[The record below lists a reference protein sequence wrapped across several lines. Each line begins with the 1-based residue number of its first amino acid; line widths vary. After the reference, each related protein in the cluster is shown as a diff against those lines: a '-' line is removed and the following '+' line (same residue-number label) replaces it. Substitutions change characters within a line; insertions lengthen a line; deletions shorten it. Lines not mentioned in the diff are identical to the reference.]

1 MAKKKRNPPHIR
13 SSCPVACLL
22 DLVGDKWTLLIVRDL
37 LLGKSR
43 YGEFHDSPEGIPTNI
58 LADRLKRLHEEGIVV
73 KQVYQKRPER
83 FEYVLTEKGRDLGP
97 VVKACVLWGETHV
110 AGSKA
115 FEKKS

>member
-1 MAKKKRNPPHIR
+1 MAKKKRNPTHIR

-58 LADRLKRLHEEGIVV
+58 LADRLKRLHEQGIVV

-97 VVKACVLWGETHV
+97 VVKACVFWGETHV